1 MRSVG
6 FRVKRPNNAPLC
18 TAGVHA
24 RQKIDRPMSI
34 LCRYHLRSDTP
45 IATVWISDGAAVV
58 RHPAPWATK
67 EMVTMSTNS
76 MSVAQIVAAVD
87 HEEAIEAPVRDGS
100 DLVYGPMRT
109 IVARSL
115 VSYLER
121 EGHEASWAPDND
133 DRSQAWVYVA
143 AEVAS

>member
-1 MRSVG
+1 
-6 FRVKRPNNAPLC
+6 
-18 TAGVHA
+18 
-24 RQKIDRPMSI
+24 
-34 LCRYHLRSDTP
+34 
-45 IATVWISDGAAVV
+45 
-58 RHPAPWATK
+58 
-67 EMVTMSTNS
+67 MSTNS

-87 HEEAIEAPVRDGS
+87 HEGAIEAPVRDGS

-133 DRSQAWVYVA
+133 DRSLAWVYVA